1 MNIQHDCCSQDI
13 EKMINEGGPIFIA
26 INSEVVQNEV
36 I

>member
-1 MNIQHDCCSQDI
+1 
-13 EKMINEGGPIFIA
+13 MINEGDPIFIA

>member
-13 EKMINEGGPIFIA
+13 EKMINEGGPIFIV
-26 INSEVVQNEV
+26 IRNETIQNEV